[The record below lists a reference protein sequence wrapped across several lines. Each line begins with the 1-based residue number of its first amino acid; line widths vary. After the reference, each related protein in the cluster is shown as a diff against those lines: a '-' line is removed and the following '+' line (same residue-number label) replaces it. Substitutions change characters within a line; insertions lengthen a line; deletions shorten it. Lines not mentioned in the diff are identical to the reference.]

1 MIKLTSPL
9 FVMLPRKTM
18 KDKKVHLNF
27 NTMKNQHYLV
37 YNQAK
42 QLYKAEMAEQLKG
55 VKFEKP
61 IDIKYTFYK
70 GSNRRVDRNNFIFII
85 DKFFCDALT
94 ELGCIPDDND
104 DFIHCTHNY
113 SGGLDRENPRV
124 DIEIIERKAI

>member
-1 MIKLTSPL
+1 MSKIKLTSPL
-9 FVMLPRKTM
+9 AVYLPRKTM
-18 KDKKVHLNF
+18 KDKKIHLNF
-27 NTMKNQHYLV
+27 NVMKNQHYLV

-42 QLYKAEMAEQLKG
+42 QLFKDEMAKQLDG
-55 VKFEKP
+55 VKFDKP
-61 IDIKYTFYK
+61 IEISYTFYK

-104 DFIHCTHNY
+104 DFIIASHNY

-124 DIEIIERKAI
+124 DIEIK